1 MIVSMK
7 KITLIVQS
15 KDAQGALS
23 SLRDLGIVHIEN
35 ENIPASEDINHLK
48 DRILF
53 LSQSIAALAD
63 GKKQKTLNYN
73 QQQLSEDI
81 SDLLEEKEML
91 EEDIRKRQK
100 DIDLWQEW
108 GDFDPASIEAL
119 KNKNLFVRLAKINEK
134 NKKEVSE
141 GVVLETLFKKGGF
154 LFCALISQDNQNL
167 PFKTLALP
175 KMSLS
180 SMTKAQKTDIEEI
193 KDIES
198 KLIDY
203 AKYKEAL
210 LSYKEHLK
218 STLQFQEVL
227 EAAGKFETLS
237 YLKGYIP
244 SELVSLVEERA
255 AQEKWG
261 IIIESPTEDD
271 NVPTLI
277 RNPRWVQTIKPVF
290 DMMKALPE
298 YKEVDISLWFLLFFS
313 AFFGI
318 LIGDAGYGTV
328 IFLLNFFFHIKLKN
342 TLKDTKIFPLMYI
355 LSGSAI
361 IWGILTGTFFGQAWL
376 PKQVEPLMPFLNK
389 SANVQALCFLIG
401 ALHLSIAHIWRGI
414 IKFPHLKCLSEI
426 GWICMLWGAFFLAKV
441 LILGDAFPMFAKW
454 LFIAGAGLIIFFTN
468 PKRNIFKGV
477 GAGLGDFL
485 LKIVNSFTD
494 VVSYIRLFA
503 VGTATV
509 AVADAFNQMAI
520 ANSGTGIFSAL
531 VTVLILIFGHSLN
544 ILLCAMAVL
553 VHGVRLNVLEFS
565 SHLNME
571 WAGVSYEP
579 FKNRGV

>member
-7 KITLIVQS
+7 KITLIMQS

-23 SLRDLGIVHIEN
+23 SLRDLGIVHIEH
-35 ENIPASEDINHLK
+35 ENIPTSEDINQLK
-48 DRILF
+48 DNILS
-53 LSQSIAALAD
+53 LSQSILALAD
-63 GKKQKTLNYN
+63 VGNQKTLKHN
-73 QQQLSEDI
+73 QPQFSRDI
-81 SDLLEEKEML
+81 LNLLEEKEL
-91 EEDIRKRQK
+91 LKEDIRKRQK

-108 GDFDPASIEAL
+108 GDFDPAFIETL
-119 KNKNLFVRLAKINEK
+119 KNKNLLVRLAKIT
-134 NKKEVSE
+134 KKSKREIPEDVIAEV
-141 GVVLETLFKKGGF
+141 LFKKRGF
-154 LFCALISQDNQNL
+154 LYCALISQDNKDL
-167 PFKTLALP
+167 SFKTLAPP
-175 KMSLS
+175 KISLS
-180 SMTKAQKTDIEEI
+180 SMLKEQQTDIEKI
-193 KDIES
+193 KDIED

-210 LSYKEHLK
+210 LNYKEHLK

-227 EAAGKFETLS
+227 DGSGKFQVLS
-237 YLKGYIP
+237 YLKGYVP
-244 SELVSLVEERA
+244 SEIVGLIEKRA
-255 AQEKWG
+255 EQEKWG
-261 IIIESPTEDD
+261 IIIEAPQADD

-277 RNPRWVQTIKPVF
+277 RNPRWVETIKPVF
-290 DMMKALPE
+290 DMIKALPG

-318 LIGDAGYGTV
+318 LIGDAGYGAV
-328 IFLLNFFFHIKLKN
+328 IFLLNIFLHLKLKN

-355 LSGSAI
+355 LSGCAI
-361 IWGILTGTFFGQAWL
+361 IWGVFTGTFFGQAWL
-376 PKQVEPLMPFLNK
+376 PKQIEPLMPFLSK

-401 ALHLSIAHIWRGI
+401 ALHLSIAHAWRGI
-414 IKFPHLKCLSEI
+414 IKFPHLKFLAEI
-426 GWICMLWGAFFLAKV
+426 GWICMLWGAFFLARV
-441 LILGDAFPMFAKW
+441 LILGDAFPVFAKW
-454 LFIAGAGLIIFFTN
+454 FLIAGAGLIIFFTN
-468 PKRNIFKGV
+468 PTKNIFKSL

-485 LKIVNSFTD
+485 LKGVNSFTD

-509 AVADAFNQMAI
+509 AVADAFNQMAT
-520 ANSGTGIFSAL
+520 ANAGTGIFSGL
-531 VTVLILIFGHSLN
+531 VTALILIFGHSLN